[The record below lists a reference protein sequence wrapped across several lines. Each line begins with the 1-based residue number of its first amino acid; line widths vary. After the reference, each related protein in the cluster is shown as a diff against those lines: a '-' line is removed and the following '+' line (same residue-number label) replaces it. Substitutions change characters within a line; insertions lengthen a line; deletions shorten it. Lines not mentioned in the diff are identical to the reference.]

1 MREPRVRSQ
10 TTSEKRG
17 IALIGVVGFLLVFL
31 VFAGALV
38 TQLANETNST
48 KMAAV
53 SNRAL
58 SAADA
63 GVQAMVEQI
72 QSSLAQNLAVP
83 AQVQYSYPEPGAS
96 PSVVSYLATV
106 VNPPITAN
114 GLNYYVITSTG
125 TFSATFGVGES
136 MLLTRTVRAIAVAQP
151 ISGYASLS
159 NYETNKWGNPVW
171 YVSTQHF
178 DGPVY
183 SGGPMR
189 IDYATPAP
197 SPGPT
202 VEPIFLSTV
211 ETVNQPVWAPNAPG
225 QNAGDWSDII
235 SGGSQQFTVN
245 NTPVSLP
252 QPAQNVYVASEAWQ
266 GNGNNTTSLPSGV
279 SPGVYIDGSTSGG
292 EDAAHTTQPTDTTG
306 IYIETGTTTQYNG
319 SATIVS
325 TVSNNTE
332 TMYITSPAWSGAYQV
347 VINYTGFEQNGNCS
361 GTTTVTFGN
370 AHHTFSGAPCGAPG
384 PGVTNTGNGAI
395 YADGNVQLGCTASAA
410 SCGTTPNA
418 NTDLV
423 GSYAMAT
430 PDFGSWGGKAN
441 NITILGNL
449 TYDAGSQLYDELGLW
464 ANDVILS
471 TKSTAGITIDASI
484 IAGYPGE
491 PDTDGDFYS
500 ANCNQNSCG
509 NLDQGT
515 LTIFG
520 GLIENIRGAV
530 GELYAGN
537 GPCGFP
543 QCGFS
548 RTIDFDSRLA
558 TSPPPFNPT
567 TGNLKIIAWED
578 LGS

>member
-1 MREPRVRSQ
+1 MRLIK
-10 TTSEKRG
+10 TTAAQISSKQRG

-48 KMAAV
+48 KMSAV

-72 QSSLAQNLAVP
+72 QTALAQSVAIQTPIN
-83 AQVQYSYPEPGAS
+83 YSYPEPGAS
-96 PSVVSYLATV
+96 PSAVSYTASV
-106 VNPPITAN
+106 VTPPITAN
-114 GLNYYVITSTG
+114 GLNYYIITSTG
-125 TFSATFGVGES
+125 TFNNGF
-136 MLLTRTVRAIAVAQP
+136 MNLTRTVRAIAVAQP

-159 NYETNKWGNPVW
+159 NYETNQFGNPVW

-197 SPGPT
+197 APGPT

-211 ETVNQPVWAPNAPG
+211 ETVNQPVWNPNAP
-225 QNAGDWSDII
+225 NSADWSDVI
-235 SGGSQQFTVN
+235 SGGQNEFTVN

-252 QPAQNVYVASEAWQ
+252 QPSQNVYVASEAWQ
-266 GNGNNTTSLPSGV
+266 GNGSDTTSLPSGV
-279 SPGVYIDGSTSGG
+279 APGVYIDGSTSGG

-306 IYIETGTTTQYNG
+306 IYIETGTTIAYNG

-325 TVSNNTE
+325 TVSGNTD

-347 VINYTGFEQNGNCS
+347 VIDYSSFSSNGNCS

-384 PGVTNTGNGAI
+384 PGVTNPGNGAI

-418 NTDLV
+418 NTDLE
-423 GSYAMAT
+423 GSYAVAT
-430 PDFGSWGGKAN
+430 PDFEEWGGKAN
-441 NITILGNL
+441 DISILGNL
-449 TYDAGSQLYDELGLW
+449 TYDPGSSTYDELGLW
-464 ANDVILS
+464 ANDVILKTNS
-471 TKSTAGITIDASI
+471 SNITIDASI

-500 ANCNQNSCG
+500 ANCTKTSCG
-509 NLDQGT
+509 TLDQGT

-530 GELYAGN
+530 GELYAGD

-548 RTIDFDSRLA
+548 RTIDFDSRLT

-567 TGNLKIIAWED
+567 TGNLSIIAWED